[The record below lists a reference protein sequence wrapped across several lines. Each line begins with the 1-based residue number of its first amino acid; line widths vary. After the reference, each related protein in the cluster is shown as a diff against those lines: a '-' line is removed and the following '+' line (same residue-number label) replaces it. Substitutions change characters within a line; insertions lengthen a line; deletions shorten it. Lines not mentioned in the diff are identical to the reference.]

1 MPQVKLGTDV
11 DKFNMAKKS
20 EGKINLVSFPKFG
33 HIWYLIRGKSHGF
46 SVIYTWFKG
55 TSHKVDSQQRQINVD
70 QVQFEEK
77 RKLERI

>member
-20 EGKINLVSFPKFG
+20 EGTINLVSFPK
-33 HIWYLIRGKSHGF
+33 IRAHLVPNKGKIPWIF
-46 SVIYTWFKG
+46 IYTWFEG
-55 TSHKVDSQQRQINVD
+55 TSHKVDSQQMQINVD

-77 RKLERI
+77 RKLERN